1 MTGKSLNHT
10 PPGNIVRSV
19 YRDWL
24 WNMSKHTLADQ
35 RPSWDLIAVYFAV
48 EGLGEFLKDSGNG
61 QMEVD
66 LERGVRWIAD
76 DQVKDRTLIQ
86 QREGTDE
93 LFSDYLNGMLGAVP
107 TNTQN

>member
-1 MTGKSLNHT
+1 
-10 PPGNIVRSV
+10 
-19 YRDWL
+19 
-24 WNMSKHTLADQ
+24 MSKHTLADQ

-48 EGLGEFLKDSGNG
+48 EGLGEFLKDSGTG

-66 LERGVRWIAD
+66 LERGVRWLAD

-93 LFSDYLNGMLGAVP
+93 PFADYLNGLLGADP
-107 TNTQN
+107 SHHQE